1 MPQIINEPTI
11 NPGVTLNMDRSTSKT
26 WVSFAGLGFIKLIAT
41 MIITMAKKVM
51 VIRSKN
57 G

>member
-41 MIITMAKKVM
+41 MMITMAKKVM
-51 VIRSKN
+51 VILSKN